1 MKTMSRL
8 RAVVH
13 DILSDKGQGKKLPTS
28 LTDLALNERLVIKPI
43 TTGRRFEGRLELCAG
58 KPTIF
63 INDHGRGL
71 EYPRA
76 RFTLAHEL
84 GHFFLH
90 RRWLHAGRAFHDA
103 ELLVGDELREVER
116 EANAFAAECLLPEQ
130 LVERFLSGRL
140 LSLERVQQLAD
151 DAKASLKATAI
162 RVAKLSRTRCCFY
175 LEQDGLISW
184 AAPSD
189 DWREARHVWSGWKGK
204 CPQGSAVGCE
214 AGGFEEREVPLQ
226 VWCPN
231 ARMREEPLFESALQT
246 SHGRLILVFDGAGD
260 DFLS

>member
-8 RAVVH
+8 RTVAQ
-13 DILSDKGQGKKLPTS
+13 DILSEKGQGRTLPTS
-28 LTDLALNERLVIKPI
+28 LTDLAHNERLVIKPI
-43 TTGRRFEGRLELCAG
+43 TTNRRFEGRLELCAG

-63 INDHGRGL
+63 VNDHGRGL

-90 RRWLHAGRAFHDA
+90 RRWLHAGAAFHDA
-103 ELLVGDELREVER
+103 ELMVGEDLREVER
-116 EANAFAAECLLPEQ
+116 EANTFAAECLLPER

-140 LSLERVQQLAD
+140 LSLERVQQLAN

-162 RVAKLSRTRCCFY
+162 RLAALTPSRCCFY
-175 LEQDGLISW
+175 LEQDGLIRW

-189 DWREARHVWSGWKGK
+189 DWREAKYVWSGWKGK
-204 CPQGSAVGCE
+204 LPQGSSVGSDTRTF
-214 AGGFEEREVPLQ
+214 GEREVPLQ

-231 ARMREEPLFESALQT
+231 ARMRDEPLFESAVQT
-246 SHGRLILVFDGAGD
+246 SHGRLILVFDGTTDG
-260 DFLS
+260 FLS